1 MPNPMP
7 DAARIFAQDWIAAWN
22 ARDLDAVLAH
32 YSEDCTFVSPF
43 VVRFAGEPSGSLT
56 GKARL
61 RAYWITALAALP
73 TLHFELV
80 DVLEG
85 VDCITILYRGHRGLA
100 AEVCELG
107 ADGRVV
113 RGLALYAQA
122 TQS

>member
-7 DAARIFAQDWIAAWN
+7 D
-22 ARDLDAVLAH
+22 
-32 YSEDCTFVSPF
+32 
-43 VVRFAGEPSGSLT
+43 
-56 GKARL
+56 
-61 RAYWITALAALP
+61 AALP

-80 DVLEG
+80 DVLTG
-85 VDCITILYRGHRGLA
+85 VDCVTLPYRGRRGLA

-113 RGLALYAQA
+113 RGLALCAQA